1 MRKLKFALVFNLI
14 LICNIC
20 VSQDIKLQKSLI
32 FDDTHK
38 HELMQYNGLHGLYK
52 KYISSQDGSN
62 CQFYPSC
69 SHFAKLALKKFPLPI
84 ALFLSADRLLRC
96 NGRVEDYPLNAA
108 NKAVDLP

>member
-52 KYISSQDGSN
+52 KMAR
-62 CQFYPSC
+62 FYG
-69 SHFAKLALKKFPLPI
+69 KRE
-84 ALFLSADRLLRC
+84 FLSKSK
-96 NGRVEDYPLNAA
+96 GSWQII
-108 NKAVDLP
+108 